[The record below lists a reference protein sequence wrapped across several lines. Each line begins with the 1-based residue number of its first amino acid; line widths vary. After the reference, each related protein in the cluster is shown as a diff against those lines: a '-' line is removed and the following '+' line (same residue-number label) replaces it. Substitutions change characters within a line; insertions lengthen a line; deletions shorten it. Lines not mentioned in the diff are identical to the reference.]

1 MPLRSY
7 FFPVFD
13 AVAKYKEFA
22 INVKRYIQ
30 VIALEMRLFSRSVTF
45 SLKVYPVRA
54 RKSNF
59 CKMDWD
65 VAIL

>member
-7 FFPVFD
+7 FFSVLNT
-13 AVAKYKEFA
+13 VAKYKEFA

-30 VIALEMRLFSRSVTF
+30 VIALEMRLFPRSVTF
-45 SLKVYPVRA
+45 SHKVHPVRA